1 MINEDYGV
9 MPVVYFDQCLGTAH
23 FKLWLKYAFS
33 MFLCKKSENGR
44 KRKKAEKTRKSIKN

>member
-33 MFLCKKSENGR
+33 MFLCKNLKTEEKG
-44 KRKKAEKTRKSIKN
+44 KKLKKQEKA